1 MLNTTRRRV
10 AGFRARNLL
19 VGILGMQCA
28 FMVCAVAQNAPGTH
42 QDNSGINGSLSR
54 GDLEK
59 LSGDR
64 KQDAGGDS
72 KESAQAHAKSMTQS
86 AKLIE
91 ALHLACALSNAQ
103 LVVAG
108 TRKPAAAGKA
118 VETRVYEV
126 ACGAQ
131 LGYLLETQGSDA
143 PIAISCFSAEIT
155 RAADVAKGME
165 PGFFCKL
172 PENKD
177 VYAGVSSMIA
187 AAGEPRCT
195 VRDVKAFGRSAST
208 QSEYSEV
215 ACQDGKG
222 FLLRT
227 PLPGS
232 TAKALVTGC
241 ADAAKQ
247 GIKCRL
253 TEAGPVEIPVTLDTF
268 KAALSQHGVS
278 CKIDPIRMIGQED
291 HLKRYVVEY
300 RCADQGMVAVAF
312 LPLEGNT
319 NPFESIDCKTAA
331 AEHGVTC
338 QYAP

>member
-1 MLNTTRRRV
+1 MLTLSRGK
-10 AGFRARNLL
+10 AAS
-19 VGILGMQCA
+19 ILGLLLGMSCA
-28 FMVCAVAQNAPGTH
+28 LSGPVHAQGEPGTH

-59 LSGDR
+59 LNGDH
-64 KQDAGGDS
+64 KQDTAAD
-72 KESAQAHAKSMTQS
+72 AANNTPQARAKAKAQS

-91 ALHLACALSNAQ
+91 TLHLACEVSNAQ

-108 TRKPAAAGKA
+108 TRKPASGGKA
-118 VETRVYEV
+118 VDTRVYEV
-126 ACGAQ
+126 ACGGGM
-131 LGYLLETQGSDA
+131 GYLLEAQGSA
-143 PIAISCFSAEIT
+143 TPIAISCLNAEVA
-155 RAADVAKGME
+155 RAADAAKGVE

-177 VYAGVSSMIA
+177 VYANVSSMIA
-187 AAGEPRCT
+187 AAGAAPCT
-195 VRDVKAFGRSAST
+195 VRDLKSFGRSAAT
-208 QSEYSEV
+208 LTEYSEV

-222 FLLRT
+222 YLLRA

-232 TAKALVTGC
+232 TAKAGVTSC
-241 ADAAKQ
+241 AEAAKQ

-253 TEAGPVEIPVTLDTF
+253 TEAGPVETPVTLDTF
-268 KAALSQHGVS
+268 KAALAQHGVS

-300 RCADQGMVAVAF
+300 RCADQAAGTVAF

-319 NPFESIDCKTAA
+319 NPYESIDCKTAKS
-331 AEHGVTC
+331 EHGVTC
-338 QYAP
+338 EF

>member
-1 MLNTTRRRV
+1 MLKSPRRPG
-10 AGFRARNLL
+10 AFILAW
-19 VGILGMQCA
+19 ILGIQGA
-28 FMVCAVAQNAPGTH
+28 VIAPAVAQNAPGTH
-42 QDNSGINGSLSR
+42 QDNGGINGSLSR

-59 LSGDR
+59 LSGGR
-64 KQDAGGDS
+64 KQDSSTDAKD
-72 KESAQAHAKSMTQS
+72 SAQARAKARTQS

-91 ALHLACALSNAQ
+91 ALHLACELSNAQ

-108 TRKPAAAGKA
+108 TRKSASGGKE

-126 ACGAQ
+126 ACGTQ
-131 LGYLLETQGSDA
+131 MGYLLESQGSDA
-143 PIAISCFSAEIT
+143 PIAIACLNAEVT
-155 RAADVAKGME
+155 RAADVAKGRE
-165 PGFFCKL
+165 ASFFCKL

-177 VYAGVSSMIA
+177 VYAAVASLIA
-187 AAGEPRCT
+187 AAGEPPCA
-195 VRDVKAFGRSAST
+195 VRDLKSFGRSAAA

-215 ACQDGKG
+215 VCQDGKG

-232 TAKALVTGC
+232 TAKVSVTNC
-241 ADAAKQ
+241 AEAAKQ

-253 TEAGPVEIPVTLDTF
+253 TDAGPVETPVTLDTF
-268 KAALSQHGVS
+268 KTALAQHGVS
-278 CKIDPIRMIGQED
+278 CRIDPIRMIGQED

-300 RCADQGMVAVAF
+300 RCADQAAGTVAF

-319 NPFESIDCKTAA
+319 NPYESIDCKTAA

-338 QYAP
+338 QFAR

>member
-1 MLNTTRRRV
+1 MFSSSRMGSFIL
-10 AGFRARNLL
+10 AWAIAMPL
-19 VGILGMQCA
+19 VLSA
-28 FMVCAVAQNAPGTH
+28 PAWSQNAPGTH
-42 QDNSGINGSLSR
+42 QDNGGINGSMSR

-64 KQDAGGDS
+64 KQDSSANTKD
-72 KESAQAHAKSMTQS
+72 SAQARAKAKAQS

-91 ALHLACALSNAQ
+91 SLHLSCEVSNAQ

-108 TRKPAAAGKA
+108 TRKSAASGKQ

-126 ACGAQ
+126 ACGSAM
-131 LGYLLETQGSDA
+131 GYLLQAPGSEA
-143 PIAISCFSAEIT
+143 PIAISCLSAELA
-155 RAADVAKGME
+155 RAADAARGTE
-165 PGFFCKL
+165 PSFFCKL
-172 PENKD
+172 AENKD

-187 AAGEPRCT
+187 AAGQPACA
-195 VRDVKAFGRSAST
+195 VRDLKAFGRSAST
-208 QSEYSEV
+208 ASEYTEV

-222 FLLRT
+222 YLLRT

-232 TAKALVTGC
+232 TATASVNSC

-253 TEAGPVEIPVTLDTF
+253 IDPGPVETAVTLETF
-268 KAALSQHGVS
+268 KTALAQHGVA

-300 RCADQGMVAVAF
+300 RCADGSAGAVAF
-312 LPLEGNT
+312 LPLQGNT
-319 NPFESIDCKTAA
+319 NPYESIDCKTAA
-331 AEHGVTC
+331 SEHGVTC
-338 QYAP
+338 EFAPTQ